1 MFKRIVTAISLSF
14 VSFLVFAQKVTEPQ
28 NLKPEWS
35 RPYKPF
41 RIAGNLYY
49 VGTYELASYLITTPK
64 GSILINSG
72 LAASAPMIKG
82 NIEALG
88 FKFKDLKILLTN
100 QVHFDHVGAM
110 AAIKK
115 WTGAKMIVDE
125 KDAGVLLDGGSSDYA
140 FGSNGSTFEPVKP
153 DRLLLNGDTI
163 KLANMQLVML
173 HHPGHTKGS
182 CSFLFNVKDKHR
194 TFKVLIA
201 NMPSLPTSKKF
212 SDLAGYNNIIKDYE
226 YTFDA
231 MRTLNFDI
239 WLSPHAGQFGLQIK
253 HKPGAAYNP
262 AGFMD
267 RKGYDAELN
276 DLKSQ
281 FDEHLKEK

>member
-1 MFKRIVTAISLSF
+1 
-14 VSFLVFAQKVTEPQ
+14 
-28 NLKPEWS
+28 
-35 RPYKPF
+35 
-41 RIAGNLYY
+41 
-49 VGTYELASYLITTPK
+49 
-64 GSILINSG
+64 
-72 LAASAPMIKG
+72 
-82 NIEALG
+82 
-88 FKFKDLKILLTN
+88 
-100 QVHFDHVGAM
+100 
-110 AAIKK
+110 
-115 WTGAKMIVDE
+115 
-125 KDAGVLLDGGSSDYA
+125 
-140 FGSNGSTFEPVKP
+140 
-153 DRLLLNGDTI
+153 
-163 KLANMQLVML
+163 
-173 HHPGHTKGS
+173 
-182 CSFLFNVKDKHR
+182 
-194 TFKVLIA
+194 
-201 NMPSLPTSKKF
+201 MPSLPTSKKF